1 MRSLILEQYKD
12 QQTNGLYKKGTVM
25 KKALIVGLIAVSL
38 TSCATNDP
46 NQRAK
51 YGAAAGAVAGAL
63 LGHSV
68 ENNKKGVLIGAAV
81 GALAGAGVGNYMDKQ
96 QQEMEAALAAESAH
110 HAIEIER
117 LQNETLKIDIA
128 SEVSFD
134 FGSAA
139 LKTAFTPT
147 LEKVANILQRYPNTV
162 IHVVGHTDRVGSES
176 YNMKLSQNRAE
187 SVAGYFAARGV
198 MRDRLVATGRGEA
211 EPRATNETEAGRQ
224 LNRRVEIYVKP
235 IVQGQESNA
244 YQTP

>member
-1 MRSLILEQYKD
+1 MVYFKFKEKTMKKVLIVSLITL
-12 QQTNGLYKKGTVM
+12 
-25 KKALIVGLIAVSL
+25 SL
-38 TSCATNDP
+38 TSCATDDP

-51 YGAAAGAVAGAL
+51 MGAVIGAVAGAA

-81 GALAGAGVGNYMDKQ
+81 GALAGAGAGNYMDKQ
-96 QQEMEAALAAESAH
+96 QQEMEAALAAERAN
-110 HAIEIER
+110 HAIEIQR

-139 LKTAFTPT
+139 LKPAFMPT
-147 LEKVANILQRYPNTV
+147 LEKVSNILQRYPNTI
-162 IHVVGHTDRVGSES
+162 IHVVGHTDSVGSES
-176 YNMKLSQNRAE
+176 YNMTLSQSRAD
-187 SVAGYFAARGV
+187 SVVGYFASHGV
-198 MRDRLVATGRGEA
+198 ANGRLVAAGRGEA

-235 IVQGQESNA
+235 VIEGQESNA